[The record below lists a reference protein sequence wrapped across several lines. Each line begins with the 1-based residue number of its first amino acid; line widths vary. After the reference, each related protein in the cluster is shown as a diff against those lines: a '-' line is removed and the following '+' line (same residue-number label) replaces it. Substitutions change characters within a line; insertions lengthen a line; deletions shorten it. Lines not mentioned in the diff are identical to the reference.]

1 MISARHFKRSIIIII
16 STFVLLLL
24 IFTISV
30 ATGFASLSPDRLLP
44 TLLGNGTAKENLILF
59 TFRLPR
65 ILIAVLAGMG
75 LALSGAILQSI
86 TRNPLAD
93 PGILGINSGAGLFV
107 VFFVLL
113 FGNSTGNHLYL
124 LPLFALIG
132 GLITAI
138 FIYLLS
144 YKRGEGIQPGRMLL
158 VGVGL
163 AAAINGA
170 LLTLASKM
178 AREEYDFFAN
188 WAAGRIWGDD
198 WLFVFA
204 LLPWLAILIPFIYF
218 KSNTLNT
225 MALNEELSVGLGVKT
240 NKERYILLLASVAL
254 AAASVSVSGGIA
266 FIGLLAPH
274 IARSL
279 VGPRHQLFLPVA
291 AMFGGLLLL
300 SADTVG
306 RVLLDTIG
314 IPAGVIVSFIGAPY
328 FLYLMAKK

>member
-188 WAAGRIWGDD
+188 WVAGRIWGDD

>member
-1 MISARHFKRSIIIII
+1 MMSTRHLKRSIIIII

-44 TLLGNGTAKENLILF
+44 TLFGNGTAKENLILF

-138 FIYLLS
+138 FIYLFS
-144 YKRGEGIQPGRMLL
+144 YKKGEGIQPGRMLL

-204 LLPWLAILIPFIYF
+204 LLPWLVLLIPFIYF

-240 NKERYILLLASVAL
+240 NKERYTLLLVSVAL

-291 AMFGGLLLL
+291 AMFGGVLLL
-300 SADTVG
+300 SADTIG

>member
-300 SADTVG
+300 SADTIG

>member
-1 MISARHFKRSIIIII
+1 MISAHHFKRSIIIII

-44 TLLGNGTAKENLILF
+44 TLLGNGTPKENLILF

-240 NKERYILLLASVAL
+240 NKERYTLLLASVAL